1 MRIAVLT
8 SGGDAPGMN
17 AAIRAVTRTAIYK
30 GLEVMGVKKGYAGLM
45 DGEFQKMCSR
55 DVGSI
60 LSLGGTILLTARA
73 PEFETEEGI
82 NRALASLEKYQID
95 ALVIIGGNGTQK
107 GSYALHKRGFPVV
120 GIAST
125 IDNDVYGTHST
136 IGFDTALNNA
146 VGAIDKIRDTATS
159 HQRVF
164 VVELMGRDRGILAL
178 NCGIAVG
185 ADCIVIPEK
194 SFNINQI
201 SERIKGNF
209 ELGKKHFIVV
219 LAEGAAK
226 AEKFADALHLVS
238 GIHASISVLGY
249 LQRGGNPTF
258 QDRFL
263 ATNFGVNAIDL
274 VEKKKFGYVVG
285 IQNTHVIHIPME
297 DVATNIKPIDETL
310 FELQKYLC
318 I

>member
-17 AAIRAVTRTAIYK
+17 ASIRAVTRTAIYK
-30 GLEVMGVKKGYAGLM
+30 GYEVMGVKKGYAGLM
-45 DGEFQKMCSR
+45 TGEIEKLCSR

-73 PEFETEEGI
+73 PEFHTEEGI
-82 NRALASLEKYQID
+82 QRALDSLERHHID
-95 ALVIIGGNGTQK
+95 ALVIIGGNGTQR
-107 GSYALHKRGFPVV
+107 GSFALHNKGFPVV

-164 VVELMGRDRGILAL
+164 VVEVMGRDRGILAL
-178 NCGIAVG
+178 HCGISVG
-185 ADCIVIPEK
+185 ADCIVIPERP
-194 SFNINQI
+194 FDINHI
-201 SERIKGNF
+201 SERIRKNF

-219 LAEGAAK
+219 LAEGSAK
-226 AEKFADALHLVS
+226 AEKFADALELIS

-249 LQRGGNPTF
+249 IQRGGNPTF

-263 ATNFGVNAIDL
+263 ATNFGVKA
-274 VEKKKFGYVVG
+274 VECIEQKKFGLVVG
-285 IQNTHVIHIPME
+285 IQDNQIVSIPME
-297 DVATNIKPIDETL
+297 DVASHVKPIDERP
-310 FELQKYLC
+310 FEIQKYLC

>member
-30 GLEVMGVKKGYAGLM
+30 GMEVFGVKKGYLGLM
-45 DGEFQKMCSR
+45 NGDFVKLSSR
-55 DVGSI
+55 SVGSI
-60 LSLGGTILLTARA
+60 LSTGGTILLTARA
-73 PEFETEEGI
+73 PGFKNNEGI
-82 NRALASLEKYQID
+82 QKAIHALKKHSID
-95 ALVIIGGNGTQK
+95 ALVVIGGNGSQT
-107 GSYALHKRGFPVV
+107 GAYCLHKEGVPVV

-125 IDNDVYGTHST
+125 IDNDVFGTQRT

-164 VVELMGRDRGILAL
+164 VVEVMGRNRGILAL

-185 ADCIVIPEK
+185 ADAIIIPEK
-194 SFNINQI
+194 TFNIPELSN
-201 SERIKGNF
+201 RIKENF
-209 ELGKKHFIVV
+209 ERGKKHFIVV

-226 AEKFADALHLVS
+226 ADKFADALYLLDR
-238 GIHASISVLGY
+238 IEASVSVLGY
-249 LQRGGNPTF
+249 IQRGGNPTF
-258 QDRFL
+258 EDRFL
-263 ATNFGVNAIDL
+263 ATNFGVKA
-274 VEKKKFGYVVG
+274 VEMIENKKFGVVVG
-285 IQNTHVIHIPME
+285 ITNNEISLIDME
-297 DVATNIKPIDETL
+297 KVANGIKPINEKL
-310 FELQKYLC
+310 FDVQKYLS

>member
-30 GLEVMGVKKGYAGLM
+30 GMEILGVKRGYLGLM
-45 DGEFQKMCSR
+45 NGDFTKLNSR
-55 DVGSI
+55 SVGSI
-60 LSLGGTILLTARA
+60 LSTGGTILLTARA
-73 PEFETEEGI
+73 PEFKTKEGI
-82 NRALASLEKYQID
+82 QKAIQSLKENSID
-95 ALVIIGGNGTQK
+95 ALVVIGGNGTQT
-107 GSYALHKRGFPVV
+107 GSYYLHKEGIPVV

-125 IDNDVYGTHST
+125 IDNDVFGTQRT

-164 VVELMGRDRGILAL
+164 VVEVMGRNRGILAL

-185 ADCIVIPEK
+185 ADAIIIPEK
-194 SFNINQI
+194 TFNIPELSI
-201 SERIKGNF
+201 RIKENF
-209 ELGKKHFIVV
+209 ERGKKHFIVV

-226 AEKFADALHLVS
+226 AEKFADALFLLD
-238 GIHASISVLGY
+238 GIKASVSVLGY

-258 QDRFL
+258 EDRFL
-263 ATNFGVNAIDL
+263 ATNFGVKAVEM
-274 VEKKKFGYVVG
+274 VEKKKFGVVVG
-285 IQNTHVIHIPME
+285 IQNNEMTLIDMKQ
-297 DVATNIKPIDETL
+297 VANGVKPINEKL
-310 FELQKYLC
+310 FDVQKFLS

>member
-1 MRIAVLT
+1 MKIAILT

-30 GLEVMGVKKGYAGLM
+30 GMEVFGVKKGFLGLM
-45 DGEFQKMCSR
+45 NDEFVSLDSR
-55 DVGSI
+55 KVGSI

-73 PEFETEEGI
+73 PEFKTEEGI
-82 NRALASLEKYQID
+82 QKAIHNLKKRDID
-95 ALVIIGGNGTQK
+95 ALIVIGGNGSQS
-107 GSYALHKRGFPVV
+107 GSYDLHRHGVPVV
-120 GIAST
+120 GVAST
-125 IDNDVYGTHST
+125 IDNDVFGTQRT

-164 VVELMGRDRGILAL
+164 VVEVMGRNRGILAL

-185 ADCIVIPEK
+185 ADAIIIPEK
-194 SFNINQI
+194 DFNIMNL
-201 SERIKGNF
+201 SERIHDNF
-209 ELGKKHFIVV
+209 KLGKKHFIVV

-226 AEKFADALHLVS
+226 AEEFANALYLTS
-238 GIHASISVLGY
+238 NIHASVSVLGY

-258 QDRFL
+258 EDRFL
-263 ATNFGVNAIDL
+263 ATNFGVNA
-274 VEKKKFGYVVG
+274 VELAERNEFGVVVG
-285 IQNTHVIHIPME
+285 MNNNRITTIKME
-297 DVATNIKPIDETL
+297 EVASGIKPIDDQL
-310 FELQKYLC
+310 FNIQKYLC

>member
-17 AAIRAVTRTAIYK
+17 AAVRAVTRTAIYK
-30 GLEVMGVKKGYAGLM
+30 GMEVMGVKKGFAGLM
-45 DGEFQKMCSR
+45 TGEFKKMCSR

-73 PEFETEEGI
+73 PEFSSEEGI
-82 NRALASLEKYQID
+82 NRALASLKKYQID
-95 ALVIIGGNGTQK
+95 ALVVIGGNGSQR
-107 GSYALHKRGFPVV
+107 GSNDLHKKGFPVV

-164 VVELMGRDRGILAL
+164 VVEVMGRDRGILAL
-178 NCGIAVG
+178 HCGIAVG
-185 ADCIVIPEK
+185 ADCIVIPER

-201 SERIKGNF
+201 SEKIKGNF

-226 AEKFADALHLVS
+226 AEKFADALQLVS

-263 ATNFGVNAIDL
+263 ATNFGVNSVQLI
-274 VEKKKFGYVVG
+274 EQKKFGYIVGVQNNHVV
-285 IQNTHVIHIPME
+285 HIPME
-297 DVATNIKPIDETL
+297 DVATNIKPIDENL